1 MRQCV
6 TLRYVYLPFSR
17 TMSSNN
23 LPAAYAKGKKKPE
36 LQKKFYD
43 TLITLKKEHCSSNIH
58 LLMKTLK

>member
-23 LPAAYAKGKKKPE
+23 LPAAYAKGKKN
-36 LQKKFYD
+36 QNYKKSFM
-43 TLITLKKEHCSSNIH
+43 TH
-58 LLMKTLK
+58 